1 MRPIEPQA
9 VLDAYQRTEAERDP
23 ELRLLSVQ
31 MLATTAPTL
40 AKRVLD
46 EQERIESLEAMN
58 DMLRLHIRVLTSV
71 SRPFQGVVV
80 LPSKERDQ

>member
-31 MLATTAPTL
+31 MLATTAVPMRGP
-40 AKRVLD
+40 AKSPRTPASRLESAIVRVTKPWSAAKTD
-46 EQERIESLEAMN
+46 RK
-58 DMLRLHIRVLTSV
+58 SV
-71 SRPFQGVVV
+71 V
-80 LPSKERDQ
+80 